1 MALPLSLS
9 GPSCAWNALARR
21 RVLRALATTG
31 GVALAG
37 TAMLGVTTAH
47 AVAVVGDRAPDI
59 VLPECAVAQRLSDLR
74 GRLVYLDFW
83 ASWCTPCRLS
93 FPWMGEMQK
102 RHGGRGLQVVAV
114 NLDVRRADAD
124 AFLARHPS
132 GIAVAF
138 DPRGVSAEAFGV
150 RAMPTSVLIDPD
162 QRVLAVHRGFRLE
175 DAAALEAKVV
185 AALPSR

>member
-1 MALPLSLS
+1 MALPLPHSDPS
-9 GPSCAWNALARR
+9 GACGLLTRR
-21 RVLRALATTG
+21 RALGALATAS

-37 TAMLGVTTAH
+37 TAMLDVTSAH
-47 AVAVVGDRAPDI
+47 AAAAVGDRAPDI

-93 FPWMGEMQK
+93 FPWMGELQK

-124 AFLARHPS
+124 AFLARYPA
-132 GIAVAF
+132 GIAIAF

-162 QRVLAVHRGFRLE
+162 GRIRAVHRGFRLE

-185 AALPSR
+185 AALPGR

>member
-1 MALPLSLS
+1 MALPDPLS
-9 GPSCAWNALARR
+9 GPFSDPHALTRR
-21 RVLRALATTG
+21 RALAAFAAAG
-31 GVALAG
+31 GVALAV
-37 TAMLGVTTAH
+37 TATQSA
-47 AVAVVGDRAPDI
+47 AASPSSVAAGDLAPD
-59 VLPECAVAQRLSDLR
+59 VALPESPVGQRLSDLR

-93 FPWMGEMQK
+93 FPWMGELQR

-124 AFLARHPS
+124 AFLARHPA

-150 RAMPTSVLIDPD
+150 RAMPTSVLIGPD
-162 QRVLAVHRGFRLE
+162 RRVLAVHRGFRLE
-175 DAAALEAKVV
+175 DAPALEAKVV
-185 AALPSR
+185 AALPGR